1 MGTLE
6 GRKTVAAEAAHQLVS
21 CRAHFNVCADLE
33 LSIGLVSIAREQ
45 ESALLARSDAD
56 IEHGVQRITDV
67 DRIFD
72 ANDFDRPHEQRRRQ
86 PRQPSDGLGNWELAR
101 RKARLADFLTFRDL
115 YTQSF
120 GYEPK
125 IDGLWALKHP
135 VPALIH
141 PRVAT
146 FITRPVACNIVD
158 PHALRKR

>member
-21 CRAHFNVCADLE
+21 CRAHVFVDADLE

-45 ESALLARSDAD
+45 EAALLARSDAD
-56 IEHGVQRITDV
+56 IAYGVQRITDV

-86 PRQPSDGLGNWELAR
+86 PRQPSDGLGNWPVGRL
-101 RKARLADFLTFRDL
+101 RLADFLTFRDL
-115 YTQSF
+115 FTQSF

-125 IDGLWALKHP
+125 IDGL
-135 VPALIH
+135 
-141 PRVAT
+141 
-146 FITRPVACNIVD
+146 
-158 PHALRKR
+158 